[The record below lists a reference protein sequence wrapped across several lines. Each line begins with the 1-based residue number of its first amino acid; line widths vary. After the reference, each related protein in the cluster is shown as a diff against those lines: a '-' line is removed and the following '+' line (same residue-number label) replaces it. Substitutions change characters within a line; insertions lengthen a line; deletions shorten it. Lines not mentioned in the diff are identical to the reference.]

1 MVKPAPPWENSWNKD
16 GNTYHPPNTPPHP
29 HSLLVYFS
37 SLLTGQEHLL
47 VGHSC
52 GIFCDPLSLS
62 HIWFPWEF
70 SGDDKQCTV
79 AGMWDAWLKKKRV
92 KDGGFYREL
101 ELAEPCGCCHSRAI
115 WTLMMHAGSSLF
127 PQKSIF
133 THSFTH
139 SCNSVLMN
147 ESLTC
152 TCCEMRRRFIS
163 KWQIG
168 MNMILY
174 CLLHSI
180 PRSQVVFTLYRISV
194 R

>member
-1 MVKPAPPWENSWNKD
+1 ME
-16 GNTYHPPNTPPHP
+16 TLILF
-29 HSLLVYFS
+29 HSSHSPLVYFS

-52 GIFCDPLSLS
+52 GIFFLWPSLTFS
-62 HIWFPWEF
+62 YLVSVRI

-79 AGMWDAWLKKKRV
+79 AGMWDACKKKKKKKA
-92 KDGGFYREL
+92 KDAGFCREL

-133 THSFTH
+133 THSFTR

-174 CLLHSI
+174 CLLSSI
-180 PRSQVVFTLYRISV
+180 P
-194 R
+194 